1 MVKGDVALMDSQ
13 MARQTLGGALGRR
26 EEARCGVASS
36 EGGASWIDATDI
48 SRSAWADDDL
58 RELSFV
64 VQPIVEL
71 AKQPHELFHLAF
83 VQ

>member
-1 MVKGDVALMDSQ
+1 MRTLAEEPAFGEVRRRPIADTLPDPGLMETGRALIEDQ
-13 MARQTLGGALGRR
+13 LN
-26 EEARCGVASS
+26 
-36 EGGASWIDATDI
+36 
-48 SRSAWADDDL
+48 DL

-71 AKQPHELFHLAF
+71 AKQPHELFHLAI